1 VVLTHTHTLLK
12 IKQQT
17 CMMKKGVKH
26 YKLNKHHLINERG
39 KILNLHCGNTKLES
53 LFLNE

>member
-1 VVLTHTHTLLK
+1 
-12 IKQQT
+12 
-17 CMMKKGVKH
+17 MMKKGVKH
-26 YKLNKHHLINERG
+26 YKLNKHQLINERS